1 MATVDAPRLRFTTP
15 AAWRAWVD
23 EHQDDDA
30 GVWLVFAKKGA
41 VKKDPSVL
49 TITYAEALE
58 VALQYGWIDGQ
69 ARGLDETYYLQ
80 RFTPRRSRSMWSVR
94 NRTAVEA
101 MIGAG
106 TMTPRG
112 LAEVERARADGRWDA
127 AYAGPKVA
135 QPHPDFLAALAANPE
150 AAAFYATLSSQN
162 RYALYFRI
170 QNAKREATRAR
181 RIKQFVAMLAR
192 GETLY

>member
-1 MATVDAPRLRFTTP
+1 MATTDAPWLRC
-15 AAWRAWVD
+15 ADQAQWRDWLA
-23 EHQDDDA
+23 EHQDDPD
-30 GVWLVFAKKGA
+30 GVWLVFAKKDA
-41 VKKDPSVL
+41 VKRDPAAL
-49 TITYAEALE
+49 TVTYAEALE
-58 VALQYGWIDGQ
+58 VALQHGWIDGQ
-69 ARGLDETYYLQ
+69 ARSLDEGSYLQ
-80 RFTPRRSRSMWSVR
+80 RFTPRRSRSVWSVR

-101 MIGAG
+101 MIAAG

-127 AYAGPKVA
+127 AYAGPKDA

-170 QNAKREATRAR
+170 QNVKREETRAR
-181 RIKQFVAMLAR
+181 RIEQFVAMLAR
-192 GETLY
+192 GETIY

>member
-23 EHQDDDA
+23 EHQDDDD

-49 TITYAEALE
+49 TITYAEALD

-127 AYAGPKVA
+127 AYAGPKDA

-181 RIKQFVAMLAR
+181 RIEQFVAMLAR
-192 GETLY
+192 GEMLY